1 MHLCRVLAVAFVA
14 LLVLAAAAAAE
25 RSTGVVEGCSRQSS
39 AGFPRA
45 FTSSDNLVVGP
56 LVMVGAGRMSD
67 AATAREFGGNKF
79 PVLVAA
85 GHRVRIELTRRTR
98 RFASLGYGIHRDG
111 AVTVADGHRVVTFRS
126 CSAGRALSR
135 ADGRRVTFWSGFVLV
150 SQPSCVPLRIWI
162 DGETKPRQARIALG
176 RRCA

>member
-56 LVMVGAGRMSD
+56 LVMVGAGRMTD
-67 AATAREFGGNKF
+67 VATAREFGGNKF

-85 GHRVRIELTRRTR
+85 GHRVTIELTR

-126 CSAGRALSR
+126 CSAERALSR